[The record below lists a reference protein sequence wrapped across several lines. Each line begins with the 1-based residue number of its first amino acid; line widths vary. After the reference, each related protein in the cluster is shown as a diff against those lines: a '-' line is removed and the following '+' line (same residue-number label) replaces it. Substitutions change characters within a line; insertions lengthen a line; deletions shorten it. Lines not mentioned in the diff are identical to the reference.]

1 MGRSKQ
7 TSRKRKEPET
17 EQHEFFTTHFGSQ
30 RLRKRYYEQFMTRS
44 DITSYFVNLHFL
56 DHLAICDKTLRDL
69 VEAMGWTNLLTLR
82 EPIYP
87 SLVKVFYSNMLISD
101 TAPNKIFT
109 SVGGVEIAFDVE
121 ELNRILMIPNEGF
134 QVFSCRKK
142 IQKPWF
148 NVVDAVRNICRR
160 SDLSEFFCN
169 ASFKA
174 QALPLQ
180 VRVLHSIIQHF
191 ISIRTG
197 HFDEV
202 TRLDVC
208 LLDSILVGRKVDVG
222 YILVQHM
229 LDTPDNK
236 SRSLPYGSIITR
248 VLKYF
253 KVPITEPPLDECK
266 ELGEEIITSL
276 GFQWNVN
283 YDVWQK
289 NQNLNNK
296 PTVMAPTDLQMFN
309 DVMPP
314 DKLPDMHI
322 YLQGASR
329 SSRANVSKPR
339 RRGDDPS
346 SSSADA
352 AIQMLLSE
360 VRTISSQIA
369 TIQSKQQ
376 HLVDQQQQLFQSQE
390 HLCTQQQQILDGQQ
404 LIFRNLGIS
413 LVSSSFSHPQ
423 PPPPPTE

>member
-1 MGRSKQ
+1 
-7 TSRKRKEPET
+7 
-17 EQHEFFTTHFGSQ
+17 
-30 RLRKRYYEQFMTRS
+30 MTRS
-44 DITSYFVNLHFL
+44 DITSYFVNLDFL

-69 VEAMGWTNLLTLR
+69 VEAMGWANLLTLR

-134 QVFSCRKK
+134 QVFSSRKK

-160 SDLSEFFCN
+160 SDLSEFFCT

-202 TRLDVC
+202 TRLDVR
-208 LLDSILVGRKVDVG
+208 LLDSILVDRKVDVG

-283 YDVWQK
+283 YDVW
-289 NQNLNNK
+289 
-296 PTVMAPTDLQMFN
+296 
-309 DVMPP
+309 
-314 DKLPDMHI
+314 
-322 YLQGASR
+322 
-329 SSRANVSKPR
+329 
-339 RRGDDPS
+339 
-346 SSSADA
+346 
-352 AIQMLLSE
+352 
-360 VRTISSQIA
+360 
-369 TIQSKQQ
+369 
-376 HLVDQQQQLFQSQE
+376 
-390 HLCTQQQQILDGQQ
+390 
-404 LIFRNLGIS
+404 
-413 LVSSSFSHPQ
+413 
-423 PPPPPTE
+423 